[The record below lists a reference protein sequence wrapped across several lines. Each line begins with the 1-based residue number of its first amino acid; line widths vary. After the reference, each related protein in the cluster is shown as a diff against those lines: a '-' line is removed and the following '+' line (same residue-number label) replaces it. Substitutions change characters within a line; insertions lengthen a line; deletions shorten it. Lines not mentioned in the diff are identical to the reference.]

1 MKKIKKL
8 FDIRNI
14 LCFLLFLL
22 VYFLPLVFLQ
32 IDKSFYESLK
42 TIPIPFW
49 VYKAGFF
56 AIGILTSLIICLFK
70 PHLKEKENSLIR
82 YGIRRFILYLA
93 LNYVFSVT
101 LLVTFFRANNL
112 FLTYVLALSGLITS
126 LFMLMEAVLIKKPKA
141 WWTVLLLLWH
151 LLLTV
156 SSIYIFLYN

>member
-1 MKKIKKL
+1 MKKLKKI

-22 VYFLPLVFLQ
+22 VYFLPLVFLK

-70 PHLKEKENSLIR
+70 PHLKEKKKPDPLR
-82 YGIRRFILYLA
+82 HPA
-93 LNYVFSVT
+93 LHPLSGFELRVFVT

-126 LFMLMEAVLIKKPKA
+126 LFVLMEAVLIKKPKA